1 MFSKIKLNLQLLYYK
16 IVGVPVNY
24 RKIYEEAVNK
34 YNTVYGLLVISDQ
47 QRDQLLEQIQNYET
61 IVENYVK
68 QVRNLKKELR
78 GKE

>member
-1 MFSKIKLNLQLLYYK
+1 MFSKIKTYIRNLGNYK
-16 IVGVPVNY
+16 NMYVEVVG
-24 RKIYEEAVNK
+24 K
-34 YNTVYGLLVISDQ
+34 YLTVSQLLVISDR